1 MTKYAT
7 AGRPV
12 RSFSKS
18 WSWLVVFMHVRFHQK
33 IRIQMVHTAP
43 SPDKQGH
50 KSFDLRFS
58 ASIKGYL
65 PAAHT
70 CRSRWHPIQ
79 SVEKLVIL
87 LAHPIRSDPM
97 QQQPPKLAGL
107 PWVNAHHMGAHAF
120 GPFGRGHR
128 LGLQGQSS
136 CATFGGQHARRPR
149 LARNSLLVASSS
161 FKGFALTSSA
171 SCGYVFAMETN

>member
-107 PWVNAHHMGAHAF
+107 PWVNAHHGRTRWAF
-120 GPFGRGHR
+120 RPWPSPGTARSKLMRHFWWTTCT
-128 LGLQGQSS
+128 SS
-136 CATFGGQHARRPR
+136 KTSQEF
-149 LARNSLLVASSS
+149 SASS
-161 FKGFALTSSA
+161 
-171 SCGYVFAMETN
+171 